1 MRVVWLAGAEANL
14 LHIIEYIA
22 DDNVAAALSL
32 ARLIRGQAE
41 QLSEPP
47 TLFRKGRVRGTREMV
62 VHPNYLVI
70 YRVRARLKR
79 VEILRVLHTARQW
92 PPSSWHI

>member
-1 MRVVWLAGAEANL
+1 MQGIWLPRAEANL
-14 LHIIEYIA
+14 LRIVEFIA
-22 DDNVAAALSL
+22 EDNVDAAIAL
-32 ARLIRGQAE
+32 AKLIRVRVE

-62 VHPNYLVI
+62 VHPNYLVV
-70 YRVRARLKR
+70 YRVQARAKR

-92 PPSSWHI
+92 PPSSRA